1 MSDPSSDRLSDRVGA
16 PAPDP
21 AATRARLTGWGR
33 TAPSVATVWAPADA
47 DAATAA
53 VAAAGAR
60 GIVARG
66 LGRSYGDA
74 AQNAGGDVLD
84 LRGLDRV
91 LHLDGELG
99 SVTAEAGISLDALLR
114 LLVPLGWFVPVTP
127 GTRFVT
133 LGGAIASDIHGK
145 NHHVEGSIGQHVT
158 AMELLLA
165 DGSIVELTPADDD
178 FWATTGGMGLTGV
191 VLRAT
196 VRLLPIETASLL
208 VETSRMPDLE
218 HLMAAMESGDDRYRY
233 SVAWVDTLARGG
245 KLGRSVLTRGDHATR
260 ENLPVRRRGRP
271 LAYGPTP
278 RLRAPS
284 VVPSRLLNLATIGA
298 FNEAWF
304 RKAPRSHVGVESI
317 PTFFHPLDGV
327 ADWNALYGARGFVQ
341 HQFVVPRSAGSVV
354 RTALERLSA
363 ARTPS
368 FLAVL
373 KRFGAESPGPLSFP
387 APGWTLALDI
397 PARLPGLARLLD
409 GLDELVA
416 EAGGRVYLS
425 KDARLRPDL
434 LSAMYPRLPQWREQ
448 RGRLDPKGVFTSDL
462 SRRLQLT

>member
-1 MSDPSSDRLSDRVGA
+1 MSEPRL
-16 PAPDP
+16 
-21 AATRARLTGWGR
+21 LTGWGR
-33 TAPSVATVWAPADA
+33 AAATLATVSSPHDP
-47 DAATAA
+47 DG
-53 VAAAGAR
+53 VAAALAAAGPR

-84 LRGLDRV
+84 VRGLDRV
-91 LHLDGELG
+91 LHFDGVHG
-99 SVTAEAGISLDALLR
+99 SITAEAGISLDALLR
-114 LLVPLGWFVPVTP
+114 ILVPMGWFVPVTP

-158 AMELLLA
+158 AMDLLLA
-165 DGSIVELTPADDD
+165 DGSVLTLTPADDA

-196 VRLLPIETASLL
+196 MSLLPIETSSVL
-208 VETSRMPDLE
+208 VETSRVPDLDT
-218 HLMAAMESGDDRYRY
+218 LMAVMEAGDAARRY

-245 KLGRSVLTRGDHATR
+245 ALGRSVLTRGDHTALT
-260 ENLPVRRRGRP
+260 ELPPKRARSP

-278 RLRAPS
+278 RLRAPA
-284 VVPSRLLNLATIGA
+284 VVPGALLNLATIGA

-304 RKAPRSHVGVESI
+304 RKAPKFHVGVESI

-327 ADWNALYGARGFVQ
+327 ADWNHLYGSRGFVQ
-341 HQFVVPRSAGSVV
+341 HQFVVPPTAGDVV
-354 RTALERLSA
+354 RTALERLSD

-373 KRFGAESPGPLSFP
+373 KRFGDAAPGPLSFP
-387 APGWTLALDI
+387 TPGWTLALDI
-397 PARLPGLARLLD
+397 PARLPGLAKLLD

-434 LSAMYPRLPQWREQ
+434 LATMYPRLAEWREQ
-448 RGRLDPKGVFTSDL
+448 RSLLDPKGVFTSDL
-462 SRRLQLT
+462 SRRLELV